1 MPVLRSDLDTLEQSF
16 ADNAAYHEELSRELD
31 RRLARAAEGGGEK
44 ARAKHVARGK
54 LPVRD
59 RITALLDPGSPFL
72 EIAPLAAE
80 EMYDDAAP
88 AAGMVCG
95 IGRVLG
101 QEVVVV
107 ANDATVKGGNYFPM
121 TVKKPLRAQ
130 ELARENNQIGRA
142 SGRERGGTDG

>member
-1 MPVLRSDLDTLEQSF
+1 MPVLRSDLDTREQSF
-16 ADNAAYHEELSRELD
+16 TDNAAYHEELSRELD

-107 ANDATVKGGNYFPM
+107 ANDATVKGRSEEHTSEPQSLMRISYA
-121 TVKKPLRAQ
+121 VLCLKKKKQ
-130 ELARENNQIGRA
+130 QSI
-142 SGRERGGTDG
+142 